1 MIYYPFH
8 VRDYVAATRHLSM
21 HEDLA
26 YRRLLDAYYTAEQ
39 PLPRDAAQCARMI
52 AMREYVEEVGA
63 VLNEFFVLAEDG
75 WHNQR
80 ADEELGKYRLMAE
93 AGRRGAQKRWGSR
106 GEGIAPA
113 TAPATAPAIGEVS
126 GEGIAPAK
134 TKSAKVKPVPAHA
147 PEGVDPDV
155 WSEFVA
161 ARKKRGSLITKRV
174 MDGIKSEAEIAGWT
188 LNDALKEVV
197 LRGWQSFKAEWV
209 SKGGKSK
216 SVEPWEVEGAI

>member
-26 YRRLLDAYYTAEQ
+26 YRRLLDAYYTNEQ
-39 PLPRDAAQCARMI
+39 PLPCDVSQCARMI
-52 AMREYVEEVGA
+52 AMREYAEEVGE
-63 VLNEFFVLAEDG
+63 VLKEFFTLAEDG

-80 ADEELGKYRLMAE
+80 ADEELGKYRLMAD

-106 GEGIAPA
+106 GEAIA
-113 TAPATAPAIGEVS
+113 TATTPAIGEAIV
-126 GEGIAPAK
+126 EAIPPATTPVK
-134 TKSAKVKPVPAHA
+134 KNSAKQASA
-147 PEGVDPDV
+147 PEGVDADV

-161 ARKKRGSLITKRV
+161 VRKKRGSLVTERV
-174 MDGIKSEAEIAGWT
+174 MNGIKAEAEIAGWT

-197 LRGWQSFKAEWV
+197 LRGWQSFKADWV
-209 SKGGKSK
+209 NKGGKSK